1 MKHARVAFDGA
12 IHWATPGPGADGLV
26 LADGRRLE
34 PAAMTWLPPIDRG
47 TTIIAL
53 GLNYA
58 DHSAELGFKAP
69 EEPLIFLKGF
79 NALIGHDGSS
89 VCPADARQMHPEC
102 ELAVVIGHVA
112 RRVPR
117 AEAMAHVGGY
127 TIANDYAVRDYL
139 ENYYRPNLRAKNRDG
154 LTPLGPWLVDAQDLG
169 DPQSLRLTTRVNG
182 RVVQQGSTR
191 DMVFDIPLLIEF
203 LSAFMTLMPGD
214 VILTGTPHGVAF
226 VKPGDE
232 VETEIEGIG
241 ILRNR
246 VCSDAVARRERS

>member
-1 MKHARVAFDGA
+1 MKRARVAFDGA
-12 IHWATPGPGADGLV
+12 IHWATPGPEAGGLV
-26 LADGRRLE
+26 VADGRRVA
-34 PAAMTWLPPIDRG
+34 PAAMNWLPPIDRCA
-47 TTIIAL
+47 TIIAL

-69 EEPLIFLKGF
+69 EEPLFFLKGF
-79 NALIGHDGSS
+79 NTLIGHDGSS
-89 VCPADARQMHPEC
+89 ICPADARQMHPEC
-102 ELAVVIGHVA
+102 ELAVVIGRVA
-112 RRVPR
+112 RHVSR
-117 AEAMAHVGGY
+117 AEAMAYVGGY
-127 TIANDYAVRDYL
+127 TIANDYVVREYL

-182 RVVQQGSTR
+182 QVVQQGSTS

-214 VILTGTPHGVAF
+214 VILTGTPRGVAF

-241 ILRNR
+241 TLRNR
-246 VCSDAVARRERS
+246 VCGDAVARRERS

>member
-1 MKHARVAFDGA
+1 MKRARVAFDGA
-12 IHWATPGPGADGLV
+12 IHWATPGPDGEGLV
-26 LADGRRLE
+26 LADGRRIG
-34 PAAMTWLPPIDRG
+34 PAVMMWLPPIDRG

-69 EEPLIFLKGF
+69 AEPLVFLKSF

-89 VCPADARQMHPEC
+89 VCPADTRQMHPEC
-102 ELAVVIGHVA
+102 ELAVVIGRVA
-112 RRVPR
+112 RCVPK
-117 AEAMAHVGGY
+117 AEALAYVGWY
-127 TIANDYAVRDYL
+127 TIANDYVVREYL

-169 DPQSLRLTTRVNG
+169 NPQSLRLTTRVNG
-182 RVVQQGSTR
+182 QVVQQGSTS

-246 VCSDAVARRERS
+246 VRSDAVARRERS